1 MKATRFLV
9 IASLFF
15 AIDLIAAAPA
25 TSCVKCHGSEM
36 FDEKAR
42 AKVHNFPS
50 DVHSQVGLSCHNCH
64 GGNPDPDLSEDSMA
78 AMDPNYK
85 KNPFIGT
92 PDRKNIAEFCG
103 RCHSNA
109 AFMKQ
114 FNPAARVDQ
123 VTEYFTS
130 KHGQL
135 LKQGDANVATCIDC
149 HSVHDIKRKTE
160 TESPVYATHVAETCS
175 RCHSDPKRMAS
186 YKDPQGRPLPTDQ
199 YARWRVSVH
208 SKAMFD
214 KGDLS
219 APTCN
224 DCHGNHGATP
234 PGLESVSFVC
244 GQCHGRE
251 AELFRKSKKHE
262 LWIQHNDYLKA
273 AGEACSNC
281 HDGNRAKLTLSHF
294 SECVTCHENHGVV
307 RPTIAILGVLPD
319 TPCAFCHEG
328 SGPLTKRVAEPG
340 PQAQHYQEAR
350 AQLLKR
356 AAAFGVQGNA
366 RFDWLVDQTLT
377 LPTHVQISPHD
388 KKPALRPEFARLFE
402 KFRIGKTHYTY
413 HDEATGRDVAVA
425 IRRCADCHEVDDT
438 IGNSTLKAYVDST
451 RGLTSMIGR
460 AERILLGAQRGGVEV
475 RKVREDLDGAV
486 DSEIELTA
494 LVHTFNI
501 ATYQEKQKEGLQH
514 AEAALIAGQKSLD
527 ELGYRRKGL
536 LIVLGVIVSV
546 LVSLGAKIR
555 TL

>member
-1 MKATRFLV
+1 MSWKRLLIA
-9 IASLFF
+9 ASLFF
-15 AIDLIAAAPA
+15 ALDAIAAAPV
-25 TSCVKCHGSEM
+25 TSCIKCHGSDL

-42 AKVHNFPS
+42 TKVQKFTA
-50 DVHSQVGLSCHNCH
+50 DVHAQVGLSCHNCH
-64 GGNPDPDLSEDSMA
+64 GGNPDPALAEDSMA

-92 PDRKNIAEFCG
+92 PERKNTPDFCG

-123 VTEYFTS
+123 VTEYWTS
-130 KHGQL
+130 KHGQM
-135 LKQGDANVATCIDC
+135 LKQGDTNVATCIDC
-149 HSVHDIKRKTE
+149 HSVHDIRRKTE
-160 TESPVYATHVAETCS
+160 TDSPVYATHVAETCS
-175 RCHSDPKRMAS
+175 RCHSDPKRMTQ
-186 YKDPQGRPLPTDQ
+186 YNLPTDQ
-199 YARWRVSVH
+199 YAKWKVSVH
-208 SKAMFD
+208 SNAMFA
-214 KGDLS
+214 KGDLT

-262 LWIQHNDYLKA
+262 LWIQHNDYLQ
-273 AGEACSNC
+273 AGEGKCSSC
-281 HDGNRAKLTLSHF
+281 HDGNRAKLQLAHF

-328 SGPLTKRVAEPG
+328 TGPLTKRIAEPTQ
-340 PQAQHYQEAR
+340 QAQHYQQVR

-356 AAAFGVQGNA
+356 ADAFGVRGNA
-366 RFDWLVDQTLT
+366 RFDWLVDQTLQ
-377 LPTHVQISPHD
+377 LPTHVQVSPHD
-388 KKPALRPEFARLFE
+388 KKATLRPEFAKLFE

-413 HDEATGRDVAVA
+413 HDEATGRDVSVA

-438 IGNSTLKAYVDST
+438 VGNTALKAYVGST

-475 RKVREDLDGAV
+475 RKVREDLDAAV

-494 LVHTFNI
+494 LVHTFN
-501 ATYQEKQKEGLQH
+501 AQTYQEKEKEGLQH
-514 AEAALIAGQKSLD
+514 AEAALVAGQKSLD

-536 LIVLGVIVSV
+536 LFALGVIGLV